1 MLLNKERA
9 MEVMDRHG
17 LDALVATLPENV
29 QYLSD
34 YRQSHLYSL
43 AVVGIAAAIL
53 PRDQANEAT
62 LILVDFE
69 TPTLLESPTWMP
81 RVVMM
86 DGLAPHV
93 PADVSLT
100 ERERRVV
107 EHWDSLRKSGT
118 DQNRQTLIARIL
130 REQGLDR
137 GKLAFDDPRVMLE
150 LHSSELPDAD
160 VREAVNV
167 FREIRVIKT
176 SEEVSLLKRASQINE
191 ASLLAAINLAVSGT
205 PVRDLIR
212 CWKTAM
218 AAQDAV
224 GIEIPLAGFDRPW
237 QMAADDGYRLQEG
250 DHLNIDVAGTFE
262 HYWAD
267 TGRTVCVGPP
277 SDRVTELVECLQ
289 ETHEVARSMLTPG
302 VATGAIVEEAMNVA
316 RGRLDKGFYPV
327 VHSIGIEV
335 YDQPATLGSLYS
347 DSFDVEEGMVLNYE
361 SLYFEWP
368 WGALQLEHTYHVG
381 RDAPERLSTLPDGPL
396 YVER

>member
-1 MLLNKERA
+1 MD
-9 MEVMDRHG
+9 VMDRHG

-34 YRQSHLYSL
+34 YGQSHLYSL

-53 PRDQANEAT
+53 PRDEAKEAT

-86 DGLAPHV
+86 EGLTSHIPPDA
-93 PADVSLT
+93 ALSQ
-100 ERERRVV
+100 RERAVV
-107 EHWDSLRKSGT
+107 EYWDSLRKNGT
-118 DQNRQTLIARIL
+118 HQNRQTLIARVL

-150 LHSSELPDAD
+150 LRSSELPDAD
-160 VREAVNV
+160 LREAVNV

-176 SEEVSLLKRASQINE
+176 AEEVSLLKRASQINE
-191 ASLLAAINLAVSGT
+191 ASLLAAINLAVEGT
-205 PVRDLIR
+205 PIRDLKR

-218 AAQDAV
+218 VAQDAV

-237 QMAADDGYRLQEG
+237 QMAADDGYRLKEG

-262 HYWAD
+262 HYWGD
-267 TGRTVCVGPP
+267 TGRTVCIGRP
-277 SDRVTELVECLQ
+277 SDRVAELVGCLQ

-302 VATGAIVEEAMNVA
+302 VSTGAIVEEAANAA
-316 RGRLDKGFYPV
+316 RGRLDVGFYPV

-335 YDQPATLGSLYS
+335 YDQPATFGSLYS

-381 RDAPERLSTLPDGPL
+381 REAPERISTLPDGPL